1 MLEPW
6 STLGILVSCRR
17 HRSERHPGKSGIV
30 FRVGVGCKEE
40 RGENAEA
47 ERRTPAVRGSRACR
61 GAELRKTELVRAGQ
75 LGDHGRSLFLPHDG
89 QRLVG
94 RGRGHVT
101 VSPGKAAFL
110 VQEVWGRPV

>member
-1 MLEPW
+1 M
-6 STLGILVSCRR
+6 
-17 HRSERHPGKSGIV
+17 
-30 FRVGVGCKEE
+30 
-40 RGENAEA
+40 
-47 ERRTPAVRGSRACR
+47 RGSRACR

-110 VQEVWGRPV
+110 VQEIWGRPV

>member
-1 MLEPW
+1 M
-6 STLGILVSCRR
+6 
-17 HRSERHPGKSGIV
+17 
-30 FRVGVGCKEE
+30 
-40 RGENAEA
+40 
-47 ERRTPAVRGSRACR
+47 RGSRACR

-101 VSPGKAAFL
+101 VSPGKAAFWCRKSGGGQCETVRLRWRL
-110 VQEVWGRPV
+110 V